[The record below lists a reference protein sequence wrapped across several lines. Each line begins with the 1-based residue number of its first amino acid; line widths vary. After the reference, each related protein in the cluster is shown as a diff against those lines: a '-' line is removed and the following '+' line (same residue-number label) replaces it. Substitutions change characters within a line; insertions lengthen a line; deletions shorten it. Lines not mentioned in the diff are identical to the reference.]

1 MDIKSKK
8 LKNKDEKE
16 IINNVEQTEKEN
28 KRDISTE
35 VYKDGVNTVLGNKI
49 SIKRLS
55 LLMIIFI
62 CVAYIISTI
71 GGVLNHP
78 YLLKKDGFYLSQ
90 EFQYSIND
98 IFRQIGAQT
107 DYYKSE
113 DYIKNGISNTDL
125 NRAID
130 EDNRNIIQEQKD
142 LINRL
147 QSELD
152 YNKKSSS
159 SYEDKTSTSTTE
171 NFDEKLEVPQ
181 DVATLNDRLTKEK
194 EYLNQLLS
202 NQRERVKESL
212 VNNKINGYNAT
223 KRKLERDYANMSYL
237 AINEKENIVNTN
249 VEVDQNDKEAT
260 FRAIKGLFIKYSEG
274 GFLQVFM
281 NGEDHT
287 NKKLGEEIRSQFY
300 SASNEFDFYNNLIY
314 VSIPDNLQKTDV
326 LSINYRNFLTSYKNV
341 MIQLGILVAAI
352 ILLGLSYRS
361 LRKTK
366 ISRLEEI
373 YINKLD
379 SIYLELRV
387 GIVLIIYII
396 SKSAGYNYNYRYY
409 ANGSVGYSYGLSM
422 ISILWSTGV
431 CTIAVA
437 AGYLVLKSI
446 MRNKTMKSLKE
457 RSLVFKLYD
466 SFNETY
472 KSSSNRKKAMTTFA
486 ILTGVEALG
495 LFLICGVFDGDGFT
509 ILVVTL
515 MCVIFL
521 NLITF
526 LIINKRLA
534 YLGTIVESTKNAIN
548 GNLNFD
554 IPIRGRDSLSDLAY
568 NINNMR
574 AGLKKSIRNEMKSE
588 QTKAELIT
596 NVSHDLKTPL
606 TSIINYVDLLKKE
619 EISPD
624 VAKDYVEILDRKSQ
638 RLKVLIEDLFEVSK
652 AASGTIELNI
662 EKVDINS
669 LLRQSLAEMND
680 KIELTNLD
688 FKCNIPSEK
697 IYVLADGK
705 RMWRIFENLISNI
718 IKYSLGGTRVYVD
731 VREEDGKVEIQF
743 KNISAYELNFDASEL
758 TERFK
763 RGDESRHTEGSGLGL
778 AIASSL
784 TSLQGGTFDIE
795 IDGDLFKVTVAFD
808 ITQ

>member
-8 LKNKDEKE
+8 LKNRDEQE
-16 IINNVEQTEKEN
+16 IINNKETSDEEN
-28 KRDISTE
+28 KKDISKE
-35 VYKDGVNTVLGNKI
+35 VYKNESNKVLDNKI
-49 SIKRLS
+49 SVKRIS
-55 LLMIIFI
+55 LLMITFI
-62 CVAYIISTI
+62 CVAYIISSI
-71 GGVLNHP
+71 GGILKHP
-78 YLLKKDGFYLSQ
+78 YLLKKDGFYLSD

-107 DYYKSE
+107 DYYKGE
-113 DYIKNGISNTDL
+113 DYIKNGVSNSEL

-130 EDNRNIIQEQKD
+130 EDNRSVIQNQKD
-142 LINRL
+142 LINSL
-147 QSELD
+147 QSEID
-152 YNKKSSS
+152 YNKRQSSFSSS
-159 SYEDKTSTSTTE
+159 STE
-171 NFDEKLEVPQ
+171 VAVEEKNAPYD
-181 DVATLNDRLTKEK
+181 DVKVLNDRLIKEK
-194 EYLNQLLS
+194 EYLNDLLS
-202 NQRERVKESL
+202 NQRERVKEKL
-212 VNNKINGYNAT
+212 VSNKISGYNAT

-237 AINEKENIVNTN
+237 AIDEKENVVNTN

-274 GFLQVFM
+274 GFLQVFI
-281 NGEDHT
+281 NGEDYT
-287 NKKLGEEIRSQFY
+287 NKNLGEKIRSQFY
-300 SASNEFDFYNNLIY
+300 GASNEFNFNNNLIY
-314 VSIPDNLQKTDV
+314 VSIPYDLNKPDV
-326 LSINYRNFLTSYKNV
+326 LSMNYRNFLTSSKNI

-352 ILLGLSYRS
+352 ILLGLSYKM

-366 ISRLEEI
+366 ISKLEEF

-379 SIYLELRV
+379 LIYLELRI
-387 GIVLIIYII
+387 GIVFIIYII
-396 SKSAGYNYNYRYY
+396 SKNMGYNYHYY
-409 ANGSVGYSYGLSM
+409 SNGAVGYVYGLNM
-422 ISILWSTGV
+422 MSIVWATAV
-431 CTIAVA
+431 CTLAVA
-437 AGYLVLKSI
+437 TGYLVLKSI
-446 MRNKTMKSLKE
+446 MRNKTMKSFKE
-457 RSLVFKLYD
+457 RSLIFKLYD
-466 SFNETY
+466 SFNEAY
-472 KSSSNRKKAMTTFA
+472 KSSNNRKKAITSFT
-486 ILTGVEALG
+486 ILTAIEALG
-495 LFLICGVFDGDGFT
+495 VFFICGVFNGDGFP
-509 ILVVTL
+509 IFLVTL

-534 YLGTIVESTKNAIN
+534 YLGTIVESTKNALN

-554 IPIRGRDSLSDLAY
+554 IPIRGKDSLSDLAY

-619 EISPD
+619 EISPE

-662 EKVDINS
+662 EKVDVNS

-688 FKCNIPSEK
+688 FRCNIPSEK

-731 VREEDGKVEIQF
+731 VREVDGKVEIQF